1 MGSIS
6 RTSVQGVFMF
16 KVTATVREDSCKTN
30 SPISQLVLDQGYG
43 GNSNVFDIE
52 RLKALADK
60 GMLYTISHDGYPS
73 ARVYIYWNGY
83 FRRWVAT
90 TRADYTQCNNLL
102 ALPIYYPAS
111 QIGTTTHY
119 QSCAI

>member
-1 MGSIS
+1 
-6 RTSVQGVFMF
+6 MF
-16 KVTATVREDSCKTN
+16 KVTATVREDSCNTN
-30 SPISQLVLDQGYG
+30 SAISQLVLDQNYG
-43 GNSNVFDIE
+43 GFNVFNIE
-52 RLKALADK
+52 KLKPLADQ

-73 ARVYIYWNGY
+73 ARVYIYWNNY
-83 FRRWVAT
+83 YRRWIAT

-111 QIGTTTHY
+111 QVGTTTHY